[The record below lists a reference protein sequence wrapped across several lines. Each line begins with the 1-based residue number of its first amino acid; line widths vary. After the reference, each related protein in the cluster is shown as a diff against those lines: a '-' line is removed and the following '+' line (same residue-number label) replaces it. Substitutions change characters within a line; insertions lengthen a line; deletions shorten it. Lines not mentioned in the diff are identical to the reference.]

1 MKIRGVRCTPLAVPL
16 AQAYHWRSGADTTA
30 NLVLV
35 TVELDDGTSG
45 YGEIVCQD
53 PILAARAA
61 EALAELVIGE
71 RATDVEALLQNVAT
85 RGRWRVTRRHT
96 NQLLSGLEAAC
107 WDAAGKAL
115 QVPASTFLGGR
126 VRTHVDFFGFIQ
138 GDAPPAVA
146 AHAHDLATRG
156 HSVLYL
162 KVGLG
167 RERDLA
173 RVEAVRAA
181 IGEGPLLRVDANE
194 AWDVPTALDAI
205 RDFERF
211 QVDWVEQPI
220 SGDNVP
226 KLARIRREVA
236 TKIAADNAVYSP
248 GELRTVLEA
257 DAADAVV
264 LAPHESGGLWSF
276 RRMAYLAETF
286 GVPVNRKG
294 YLESS
299 ISTFASLQA
308 LAGIPNL
315 TSGNQLTHQLLAES
329 LTTTGLE
336 LAQGLIEIPTEPGL
350 GFELDEDA
358 VARAHRRATTGH

>member
-1 MKIRGVRCTPLAVPL
+1 VNVRAVRCSPLAVPL
-16 AQAYHWRSGADTTA
+16 AQTYHWRSGADTTA

-35 TVELDDGTSG
+35 TVDLEDGASG
-45 YGEIVCQD
+45 HGEVVCQD
-53 PILAARAA
+53 PIAAARAVQ
-61 EALAELVIGE
+61 ALAELVVGE
-71 RATDVEALLQNVAT
+71 RATDVERLLRNVST

-126 VRTHVDFFGFIQ
+126 LRTHVDCFGFVQ
-138 GDAPPAVA
+138 GDAPSAVA
-146 AHAHDLATRG
+146 AHAHHLAERG
-156 HSVLYL
+156 HRVLYL

-173 RVEAVRAA
+173 RVGAVRAA

-194 AWDVPTALDAI
+194 AWDVPTAVDMV
-205 RDFERF
+205 RDLERF
-211 QVDWVEQPI
+211 QIDWVEQPI

-226 KLARIRREVA
+226 KLARVRREVSA
-236 TKIAADNAVYSP
+236 KIAADNAVYSS
-248 GELRTVLEA
+248 GELRMVLEA
-257 DAADAVV
+257 DAADVVV
-264 LAPHESGGLWSF
+264 LSPHESGGLWAF
-276 RRMAYLAETF
+276 RQMAYLAETF

-308 LAGIPNL
+308 LAGVPNL
-315 TSGNQLTHQLLAES
+315 TSGNQLTHQLLVES
-329 LTTTGLE
+329 LTTTRLE
-336 LAQGLIEIPTEPGL
+336 PDHGLIEIPAGPGL

-358 VARAHRRATTGH
+358 VARAHRRATPGR